1 MFKSISA
8 LYGRGKERGLLS
20 KQEIRTVKQA
30 KCDNNFAYVSFYLLI
45 NDALNNPYFFFN
57 CFNFEQASFPI
68 YTGLVYIFRTVC
80 LMELIERL
88 FLTVHIHCKPRTD
101 IMIEFDKA

>member
-45 NDALNNPYFFFN
+45 NDALKNPYFFFN
-57 CFNFEQASFPI
+57 CFNFEQASFSA
-68 YTGLVYIFRTVC
+68 LSIF
-80 LMELIERL
+80 LEPSAMELIERL

>member
-1 MFKSISA
+1 M
-8 LYGRGKERGLLS
+8 
-20 KQEIRTVKQA
+20 KQA

-45 NDALNNPYFFFN
+45 NDALKNRYFFFN
-57 CFNFEQASFPI
+57 CFYFKQASFPI
-68 YTGLVYIFRTVC
+68 YTGLVYILEPSAMV
-80 LMELIERL
+80 IEWL